1 VHLSK
6 GEPAMLHMLPRCVL
20 LLFVLVISALWTA
33 LLLAARSPRSPTAP
47 PPSESLKHL
56 GGRLIGCCAP
66 WHFIPTTAFDS
77 LLTRTRWSRP
87 FRAAGRY
94 CSVAT
99 TTIATAIATTTAV
112 AAVAAAVAVT
122 TAALAFAATSLS
134 ANAVAVAAT
143 ATSLSTTAVAVAV
156 IATATSITASLASTT
171 IATATVAASLTAAIA
186 AATVTTA
193 TVTTVTTA
201 TVTTATVTTTI
212 TAAAVAQH
220 QNRSYAVLHAKP
232 TMPYPPPP
240 QMGSLHTC
248 TRTMQSATTTAPP
261 TLRLHQPNL
270 DPPTPPRMFAPTQ
283 P

>member
-1 VHLSK
+1 
-6 GEPAMLHMLPRCVL
+6 MLHMLPRCVL

-143 ATSLSTTAVAVAV
+143 ATSLSTTAVAVAA
-156 IATATSITASLASTT
+156 IATATSITGSLATTSIVASTPIT
-171 IATATVAASLTAAIA
+171 RRSRRRRRRRRWRPQVAGQGALE
-186 AATVTTA
+186 
-193 TVTTVTTA
+193 
-201 TVTTATVTTTI
+201 
-212 TAAAVAQH
+212 
-220 QNRSYAVLHAKP
+220 RR
-232 TMPYPPPP
+232 PP
-240 QMGSLHTC
+240 QRRRSRI
-248 TRTMQSATTTAPP
+248 TRWSSS
-261 TLRLHQPNL
+261 
-270 DPPTPPRMFAPTQ
+270 
-283 P
+283 